1 MKFVVKYGDL
11 PIGIYNQISK
21 NCVEYT
27 VDKENIKK
35 LQDEGIQLN
44 PIVARDYTGKEFPF
58 LDNRIRNSKR
68 FKNVEIGYHTD
79 PIGLGEI
86 E

>member
-35 LQDEGIQLN
+35 
-44 PIVARDYTGKEFPF
+44 
-58 LDNRIRNSKR
+58 
-68 FKNVEIGYHTD
+68 
-79 PIGLGEI
+79 
-86 E
+86 